1 MMGALWMMLVWLRID
16 AHACV
21 MGLVDLW
28 G

>member
-1 MMGALWMMLVWLRID
+1 LWMMLVWLRID